1 MTKREKEQN
10 MHTIYL
16 IGNGQTIRY
25 AARELAKYLTLITE
39 QDVFQIVEKERY
51 ESHLEGIWLGVD
63 EAIGVTFDVADKV
76 LDDAIIIEITKG
88 QGFITGTNERSVL
101 IGVYRFLTELGCRWV
116 RPCRDG
122 EILVH
127 KALDEM
133 TVSLKEIASL
143 RHRGVVIEGA
153 NTYQNVIDMIEWMP
167 KLGYNSYFI
176 QFMHA
181 YSFFK
186 QWYAHTENPLKPKEF
201 FDDEMAME
209 FTEEITKELKKRGLI
224 FHAVGHGWTCESVG
238 VVGRGWDAETPAI
251 TQEQRECLAMI
262 NGKREFYGNVPL
274 NTNLCYSSPKVQ
286 EWFTD
291 CIVKYAQTHKQ
302 TDMIHV
308 WVADAFNNHCECEQC
323 KTLTPTDWYVQI
335 LNLLDEKL
343 TAEGLDN
350 KIVFLLYF
358 ELLWTPIQER
368 LHHPERFLMMF
379 APISRTFTKSFEDVE
394 ETDEVLKPFELN
406 KIKLPNTVSNYL
418 KLLEKWQECFNGDSF
433 DFDYHLGRSHYGD
446 AGYYEIARIISKDIK
461 NLKRLGLNGLL
472 SCQQQRTFFPTA
484 LPSYV
489 MGKTL
494 WNAEL
499 DFEEIAQDYF
509 RSAFGEGWEA
519 CKAYLMKI
527 SEIFDMDYWHLGG
540 GGINE
545 AYSKK
550 VLEAIEVVE
559 AFKEVAN
566 AHQNHSHPTE
576 KLSWKYIAYH
586 LEYTTLFA
594 KALSAKA
601 AGEEALANTYW
612 SAFAQYLNENED
624 ELQPALDVFRI
635 LNIGRWCSHFKA
647 EA

>member
-1 MTKREKEQN
+1 MY
-10 MHTIYL
+10 TIYL
-16 IGNGQTIRY
+16 VGNGQTIRY

-39 QDVFQIVEKERY
+39 QDLFQVVEKESY
-51 ESHLEGIWLGVD
+51 ESHLEGIWLGID
-63 EAIGVTFDVADKV
+63 EALGFAFEVEDKA
-76 LDDAIIIEITKG
+76 LDDGIAIEISRG
-88 QGFITGTNERSVL
+88 QGRIAGTNERSVL

-116 RPCRDG
+116 RPCREG

-127 KALDEM
+127 KALEEM
-133 TVSLKEIASL
+133 NVSLKETASL

-153 NTYQNVIDMIEWMP
+153 NTYQNVVDMIEWMP

-186 QWYAHTENPLKPKEF
+186 QWYAHTENPLKSKEF

-238 VVGRGWDAETPAI
+238 VLGRGWEAETPEI
-251 TQEQRECLAMI
+251 TDEQRECLALI
-262 NGKREFYGNVPL
+262 NGKRAFYGNVPL

-291 CIVKYAQTHKQ
+291 CIVRYATSHPH

-308 WVADAFNNHCECEQC
+308 WVADAFNNHCECEKC

-358 ELLWTPIQER
+358 ELLWTPIKER

-394 ETDEVLKPFELN
+394 ETGEELKPFELN

-418 KLLEKWQECFNGDSF
+418 KLLEKWQECFKGDSF

-494 WNAEL
+494 WNTEL

-509 RSAFGEGWEA
+509 RSAFGEGWEV

-540 GGINE
+540 GSINE

-550 VLEAIEVVE
+550 VLEAVEVVSD
-559 AFKEVAN
+559 FKEIAKF
-566 AHQNHSHPTE
+566 HQNHVHPTE

-635 LNIGRWCSHFKA
+635 LNIGRWCSHFKI